1 MSAAWELGKCRFGG
15 RWLLGAIRAHDDGRG
30 CCLLGADVEVE
41 VDLTQPGWS
50 GSEPQG
56 IISSIPSSSQAPSI
70 RLLISSSLDVKS
82 NFKVAVCS
90 SLSAVGVGSTP
101 GPMPVSFRETG
112 TSASSDA
119 EEIEASHWGVSR
131 VPFFS

>member
-1 MSAAWELGKCRFGG
+1 MRSGLMTTGEGVACWGPMWKLR
-15 RWLLGAIRAHDDGRG
+15 
-30 CCLLGADVEVE
+30 
-41 VDLTQPGWS
+41 LTQPGWS

-90 SLSAVGVGSTP
+90 SLSAGIYAGPNAGFLP
-101 GPMPVSFRETG
+101 GNWDFG
-112 TSASSDA
+112 F
-119 EEIEASHWGVSR
+119 I
-131 VPFFS
+131 

>member
-1 MSAAWELGKCRFGG
+1 MRSGLMTTGEGVACWGPMWKLR
-15 RWLLGAIRAHDDGRG
+15 
-30 CCLLGADVEVE
+30 
-41 VDLTQPGWS
+41 LTQPGWS

-90 SLSAVGVGSTP
+90 SLSAAGVGSTP